1 MFQIQCEASKVFQ
14 PYLSQSELLVV
25 YCERC
30 IPYAS
35 QLILSKHAPNIPQ
48 NTHFFSLP
56 KYKKQKKKAKQDKEK
71 QTKGKIFWEWL
82 EGIEKDLKA
91 LLSNKANMWFEN
103 HLPWI

>member
-56 KYKKQKKKAKQDKEK
+56 KYKKQKKKKQNKTKKNKQKERSSENGWK
-71 QTKGKIFWEWL
+71 V
-82 EGIEKDLKA
+82 LK
-91 LLSNKANMWFEN
+91 KT
-103 HLPWI
+103 